1 MRVVDLRRTFELKAL
16 FYGAAGSEKTRL
28 SASAALDPRTAPVLM
43 ISAIGN
49 PLSIRDY
56 PQVPTIVELD
66 KYQELTDIYRWLAQ
80 GQPADTATWRKIGKP
95 REKFKTVIVDGV
107 TYLQRWASAEAVGN
121 LDIGVGDVPAPMQ
134 QQHHGQVLARMT
146 MLADKFY
153 SLPMHVIFTALEY
166 EQQDSVGNLY
176 YRVQLTGQ
184 SSSEL
189 PSYAYLVG
197 RLIHRERISPRTV
210 GAAAAKVL
218 KEAADKAAQKQQVDS
233 LMLLQPSSRYYAKCQ
248 YCRPP
253 RAIVKPTITKLLDMI
268 ESKVPVEALEP
279 PPEDGEVDDELAR
292 DLADI
297 AGGDVPKG

>member
-1 MRVVDLRRTFELKAL
+1 MRVVDLKRQFELKAL

-28 SASAALDPRTAPVLM
+28 SASAELDSRTAPALM

-56 PQVPTIVELD
+56 PHIPKIIELER
-66 KYQELTDIYRWLAQ
+66 YQELTDIYNWLSR
-80 GQPADTATWRKIGKP
+80 GQPRDTKMWKDLGRP
-95 REKFKTVIVDGV
+95 SEKFKTIIVDGV
-107 TYLQRWASAEAVGN
+107 TYLQRWAAAEASGN
-121 LDIGVGDVPAPMQ
+121 SDIGVGDVPIAMQ

-146 MLADKFY
+146 MLADKFF
-153 SLPMHVIFTALEY
+153 SLPMHVIFTTLEY

-184 SSSEL
+184 SAGEL

-210 GAAAAKVL
+210 GAVASKTLIA
-218 KEAADKAAQKQQVDS
+218 AADKAAKNQQVDS
-233 LMLLQPSSRYYAKCQ
+233 LLLLQPSSRYYAKCQ

-253 RAIVKPTITKLLDMI
+253 RAIIKPTITKILDMI
-268 ESKVPVEALEP
+268 ESRVPVESLEP
-279 PPEDGEVDDELAR
+279 PDEQEALEGEFAE
-292 DLADI
+292 I
-297 AGGDVPKG
+297 PGGTLGRG